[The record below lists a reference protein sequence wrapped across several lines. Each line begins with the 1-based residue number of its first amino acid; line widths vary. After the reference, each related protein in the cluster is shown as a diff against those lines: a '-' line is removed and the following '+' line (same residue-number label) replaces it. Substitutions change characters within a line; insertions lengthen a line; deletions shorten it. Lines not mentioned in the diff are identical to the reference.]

1 MNQYYQQQ
9 QQPPR
14 KTKTFWPAFFGSC
27 LGVFITG
34 FICTI
39 VFTVFMIGFF
49 SSLASGADK
58 DGLKGV
64 KDKSVLYL
72 KLDYDLNDRTEDN
85 PFADFDLDEFSSKP
99 GLIDLRNTIRY
110 AATDNRIKGIYLDA
124 SVVNAGMASVEEL
137 RGELEEFKKSGK
149 FIYCYGEYFTQKG
162 YYLAS
167 VADAI
172 YLNPMGGMELKG
184 LAANLMFYKR
194 LLDKIGVQAEIFRP
208 TGNKYKS
215 AVEPFFLEKASDAN
229 RAQMKAL
236 LDDYWAEITDKISK
250 KTGLS
255 VAELNGI
262 ANNEP
267 YIDSDHSSFGKFVTK
282 SVYYDEF
289 EEMLKEKCQI
299 DKKKEVN
306 LITIAKY
313 YSAVRKKLDK
323 KGKNK
328 IAIVYAEGQIV
339 DGKGKSNNVGG
350 DTFVKALREARQDKD
365 IKAVVLRVNSPGGSA
380 LASELIWREV
390 ILTKAE
396 KPVVVSM
403 GNYAASGG
411 YYISCAADTIVADK
425 TTLTGSI
432 GVFSVAMNLQ
442 KLLEDK
448 IGITSDTVKT
458 NRYADFPNVT
468 RAWSQ
473 DERNIYQRQVD
484 KIYKTFL
491 TRVSDGRG
499 IPVTAVD
506 SIAQGRVWTG
516 TDAKA
521 IGLVDV
527 IGDMEVA
534 LNITKRM
541 IGSDDVEYEIYP
553 KYKDKWSE
561 FFDGFSA
568 RASEAFVK
576 RQAMELVKYYQFI
589 EDANNLKGHQ
599 ARIPYIIE
607 IY

>member
-9 QQPPR
+9 PKKP
-14 KTKTFWPAFFGSC
+14 KTFWPAFFGSC

-34 FICTI
+34 FVCTI

-49 SSLASGADK
+49 SSLASGTDNDA
-58 DGLKGV
+58 GIKGV

-72 KLDYDLNDRTEDN
+72 KLDYELNDRTEDN
-85 PFADFDLDEFSSKP
+85 PFADFDLDEFASDP
-99 GLIDLRNTIRY
+99 GLIDLRKTIRY

-167 VADAI
+167 VADGI

-194 LLDKIGVQAEIFRP
+194 MLDKIGVQAEIFRP

-236 LDDYWAEITDKISK
+236 LDDYWAEITEKLSK
-250 KTGLS
+250 RTGLS
-255 VAELNGI
+255 VAELNNI
-262 ANNEP
+262 ANTAP
-267 YIDSDHSSFGKFVTK
+267 YIDTDHASFGKFVTK
-282 SVYYDEF
+282 SLYYDEF
-289 EEMLKEKCQI
+289 VEILKEKCQI
-299 DKKKEVN
+299 DKKKDIN
-306 LITIAKY
+306 LISVSKY
-313 YSAVRKKLDK
+313 YSAIRKKIEK
-323 KGKNK
+323 KGKSK

-339 DGKGKSNNVGG
+339 DGKGKSSNVGG

-365 IKAVVLRVNSPGGSA
+365 VKAVVLRVNSPGGSA
-380 LASELIWREV
+380 MASELIWREV
-390 ILTKAE
+390 VLTKAE
-396 KPVVVSM
+396 KPVIVSM

-458 NRYADFPNVT
+458 NKYADFPNVT
-468 RAWSQ
+468 RTWSN
-473 DERNIYQRQVD
+473 DERNIYQQQVD

-499 IPVTAVD
+499 IPVSAVD

-516 TDAKA
+516 TDAKT

-534 LNITKRM
+534 LNIAKRM
-541 IGSDDVEYEIYP
+541 IGTDDVEYVAYP
-553 KYKDKWSE
+553 KFKDKWSE

-568 RASEAFVK
+568 KASEAFVK
-576 RQAMELVKYYQFI
+576 RQAFEFVKYYKFI
-589 EDANNLKGHQ
+589 EDAENLKGHQ
-599 ARIPYIIE
+599 ARIPYLIE

>member
-9 QQPPR
+9 PKKP
-14 KTKTFWPAFFGSC
+14 KTFWPAFFGSC

-49 SSLASGADK
+49 SSLAGGSDSDNAV
-58 DGLKGV
+58 KGV
-64 KDKSVLYL
+64 KDKSVLYV
-72 KLDYDLNDRTEDN
+72 KLDYDLKDRTEDN
-85 PFADFDLDEFSSKP
+85 PFADFDLDELASDP
-99 GLIDLRNTIRY
+99 GLMDLRKTIRY
-110 AATDNRIKGIYLDA
+110 ASTDDRIKGIYLDA

-137 RGELEEFKKSGK
+137 RSELEEFKKSGK
-149 FIYCYGEYFTQKG
+149 FIYCYGEYFSQKG

-167 VADAI
+167 VADGI

-194 LLDKIGVQAEIFRP
+194 MLDKIGVQAEIFRP

-236 LDDYWAEITDKISK
+236 LDDYWAEITEKISR

-255 VAELNGI
+255 VAELNSI
-262 ANNEP
+262 ANTEP
-267 YIDSDHSSFGKFVTK
+267 FIDTDHSSFGKFVTK
-282 SVYYDEF
+282 ALYYDEF
-289 EEMLKEKCQI
+289 VEILKEKCQI
-299 DKKKEVN
+299 DKKKDIN
-306 LITIAKY
+306 LITIQKY

-323 KGKNK
+323 KGKSK

-339 DGKGKSNNVGG
+339 DGKGKSSNVGG

-380 LASELIWREV
+380 MASELIWREV
-390 ILTKAE
+390 VLTKAE
-396 KPVVVSM
+396 KPVIVSM

-448 IGITSDTVKT
+448 IGITSDTIKT
-458 NRYADFPNVT
+458 NKYADFPNVT
-468 RAWSQ
+468 RAWSA
-473 DERNIYQRQVD
+473 DERTIYQRQVD

-499 IPVTAVD
+499 IPVSTVD

-516 TDAKA
+516 TDAKS

-534 LNITKRM
+534 LNIAKKM
-541 IGSDDVEYEIYP
+541 IGTEDVEYVAYP
-553 KYKDKWSE
+553 KFKDKWSE
-561 FFDGFSA
+561 FFEGFSA

-576 RQAMELVKYYQFI
+576 RQAIELVKYYKFI
-589 EDANNLKGHQ
+589 EDAENLKGHQ